1 MRRAVSYRPLSLF
14 ARRAITVCINAL
26 TRSPDADRI
35 LVIRLGAVGD
45 VVRTLPAVTS
55 LRGAYPGAHIAWLVE
70 APAASVVQGQPCV
83 DEVIVFPRQ
92 ELVASFSSRRLRRLA
107 SELGRF
113 LSTLRGRRFDLVVDF
128 HSLLRSSV
136 LARLSGARRRIGY
149 AKPLGRELSFL
160 LATDRA
166 ELVPGALSRFDRNAG
181 LVEFL
186 AIDMPP
192 AARPLLV
199 SSLDRAR
206 MGVQIAQLAKD
217 APVVLH
223 PGSSATTEYKR
234 WAPEAFA
241 TVARSLYEK
250 DGISSIVTV
259 GPSREDLE
267 LARAVVEASEGAAKL
282 APETPTLRDLAAL
295 MAVSRLCVGGDTG
308 PIHVASLVGT
318 PVVQIQGS
326 THPVENAPYTGTPWR
341 TVHVEIACSPC
352 RRGCAAATCMSL
364 IQPDAVLEAAREL
377 LAVTGGSRAG
387 DDRVGVTAE
396 RGVSDGWVGVA
407 R

>member
-1 MRRAVSYRPLSLF
+1 MRRAVSYRSLPLF

-35 LVIRLGAVGD
+35 LVVRLGAVGD
-45 VVRTLPAVTS
+45 VVRTLPAVTC

-83 DEVIVFPRQ
+83 DEVIVFPRE
-92 ELVASFSSRRLRRLA
+92 ELVASLSRGRLRRLT
-107 SELGRF
+107 SELARF
-113 LSTLRGRRFDLVVDF
+113 LGILRGRRFDLVVDF

-149 AKPLGRELSFL
+149 ARPVGRELSFL

-166 ELVPGALSRFDRNAG
+166 
-181 LVEFL
+181 

-199 SSLDRAR
+199 SALDRAR
-206 MGVQIAQLAKD
+206 MAAQIALD

-223 PGSSATTEYKR
+223 PGSSAATEYKR

-241 TVARSLYEK
+241 AVARSLSEK
-250 DGISSIVTV
+250 DGIPSIVTM
-259 GPSREDLE
+259 GPCSEDLE

-282 APETPTLRDLAAL
+282 APETPTLRNLAAML
-295 MAVSRLCVGGDTG
+295 AVSRLCVAGDTG
-308 PIHVASLVGT
+308 PLHVASLVGT
-318 PVVQIQGS
+318 PVVQLQGP

-341 TVHVEIACSPC
+341 TVRMELACSPC
-352 RRGCAAATCMSL
+352 RRGCAAATCMRL
-364 IQPDAVLEAAREL
+364 IQPDAVLEAVREL
-377 LAVTGGSRAG
+377 LAEFGASGTR
-387 DDRVGVTAE
+387 DDRVGAT
-396 RGVSDGWVGVA
+396 G
-407 R
+407 

>member
-1 MRRAVSYRPLSLF
+1 MRRAVSYLPLSLF
-14 ARRAITVCINAL
+14 ARRVITVCINAL

-45 VVRTLPAVTS
+45 VVRTLPAVTC

-92 ELVASFSSRRLRRLA
+92 ELVASLSRGRFPRLA
-107 SELGRF
+107 RELGSF
-113 LSTLRGRRFDLVVDF
+113 LSTLRSRRFDLVVDF

-136 LARLSGARRRIGY
+136 LARLSGARRRVGY

-166 ELVPGALSRFDRNAG
+166 ELVPGALSRFDRNMG

-192 AARPLLV
+192 AAKPLLV

-206 MGVQIAQLAKD
+206 MEAQIARD
-217 APVVLH
+217 TPVVLH
-223 PGSSATTEYKR
+223 PGSSAATEYKR

-241 TVARSLYEK
+241 TVARSLFEK

-259 GPSREDLE
+259 GPSPEDLG
-267 LARAVVEASEGAAKL
+267 LARAVVEASKGAAKL

-308 PIHVASLVGT
+308 PLHIASLVGT
-318 PVVQIQGS
+318 PVVQLQGA
-326 THPVENAPYTGTPWR
+326 THPIENAPYRGTPWR

-352 RRGCAAATCMSL
+352 RRGCAAATCMRL
-364 IQPDAVLEAAREL
+364 IQPDAVLEAVREL
-377 LAVTGGSRAG
+377 LDASGESRVEADG
-387 DDRVGVTAE
+387 VGAK
-396 RGVSDGWVGVA
+396 G
-407 R
+407 